1 MLRFNKNYFL
11 LTLLLFIIEL
21 LIGVFVHDTI
31 IRPYIGDMLVVVLI
45 YCFIKS
51 FCNTPVVATATAVLI
66 FSFTVEI
73 LQYFKVVEILGLQN
87 SKIAR
92 IIIGSSFSWMDMLMY
107 AIGIVLV
114 LWAEKKCT
122 RK

>member
-1 MLRFNKNYFL
+1 MLRFYKHYFL
-11 LTLLLFIIEL
+11 LTILLFIIEL

-51 FCNTPVVATATAVLI
+51 FCNTPVVATAIAVLL

-114 LWAEKKCT
+114 LWAEKNWN

>member
-1 MLRFNKNYFL
+1 VLRFNKHYFL

-21 LIGVFVHDTI
+21 LIGVFVHDAI

-51 FCNTPVVATATAVLI
+51 FCNTPVVATAIAVLL

-87 SKIAR
+87 SKIAT

-114 LWAEKKCT
+114 LWAEKNWN

>member
-21 LIGVFVHDTI
+21 LIGVFVHDAI

-51 FCNTPVVATATAVLI
+51 FCNTPVVATAIAVLI

-87 SKIAR
+87 SKIAT

-114 LWAEKKCT
+114 LWAEKNWN

>member
-1 MLRFNKNYFL
+1 MLRFYKHYFL
-11 LTLLLFIIEL
+11 LTILLFIIEL

-51 FCNTPVVATATAVLI
+51 FCNTPVVATAIAVLI

-114 LWAEKKCT
+114 LWAEKKCN